1 MPSYPLEPP
10 WLAER
15 ACCSQ
20 ASGAAGLQFIASVKA
35 NGYGHGAAAVTEQ
48 LVAAGVDTIW
58 TGSYAEAVAT
68 KRAVGAEDVKV
79 LMFAGGV
86 PAGMEALLAEGLVPT
101 LYDMAGATACS
112 AAADPD
118 RGWTE
123 QSPTDVCVKVPLP
136 VIS

>member
-1 MPSYPLEPP
+1 
-10 WLAER
+10 
-15 ACCSQ
+15 
-20 ASGAAGLQFIASVKA
+20 VKA

-86 PAGMEALLAEGLVPT
+86 PAGMEALLVEGRRREVRPEREVVA
-101 LYDMAGATACS
+101 AGGRHRAFVDA
-112 AAADPD
+112 
-118 RGWTE
+118 
-123 QSPTDVCVKVPLP
+123 
-136 VIS
+136 